1 MKAIMV
7 MFDTLRRT
15 MMPCFQPEDQKVPM
29 PNFQRLISH
38 SAVFDHHYVCSM
50 PCIPARRELHTG
62 RANFLHRSWGPLEPF
77 DDSMPELLKKAGIH
91 THLSTDHH
99 HYFADGGATYHPRY
113 STWEGFRGQVG
124 DAWVGKCGTDE
135 SGFAPVMLNPEHQP
149 EKLQAMRKPMGWQ
162 NLSNR
167 TRRKG
172 EAEYSQTLTFDG
184 GISFIKNNLDEDRWF
199 VQIECFDPHEPF
211 DAPEEFLKPWFHED
225 FTYDWPPYAAVE
237 ESQEMIDQMRR
248 KYYALAQ
255 FCDKSLGRILDLMDE
270 FSLWK
275 DTMLIVNTDHG
286 FLLGEHDWWGKNFM
300 PDYEEI
306 SHIPLFIWDPR
317 CGVKGEHRMAL
328 SQNIDLAPTI
338 LQYFGVPIP
347 EDMRGKPLKNTIE
360 SDVPVRKYGIF
371 GIHGGPVNITDGRYV
386 YMRAV
391 RTPEARVWEYTLM
404 PAHMKNMFGA
414 EELQET
420 ELEPPLAFTKGCPV
434 MKIPVKTGYGRK
446 LAHDALF
453 DLRNDPGQERPM
465 HDEEKEREL
474 ENALTALFLEN
485 DAPDYVYRRFGLDYI
500 PGKREEA
507 VHETDL

>member
-1 MKAIMV
+1 MRVIMV
-7 MFDTLRRT
+7 MFDSLNRNMLNPYGGNLAAT
-15 MMPCFQPEDQKVPM
+15 
-29 PNFQRLISH
+29 PNFNRLAEH
-38 SAVFDHHYVCSM
+38 SVTFDNCYAGSL
-50 PCIPARRELHTG
+50 PCMPARRELHTG
-62 RANFLHRSWGPLEPF
+62 RYNFLHRSWGPLEPF
-77 DDSMPELLKKAGIH
+77 DDSMPELLNHSGIH
-91 THLSTDHH
+91 SHMVTDHY
-99 HYFADGGATYHPRY
+99 HYFEDGGATYHTRY
-113 STWEGFRGQVG
+113 RTWEGFRGQEG
-124 DAWVGKCGTDE
+124 DAWKGVVSPDQI
-135 SGFAPVMLNPEHQP
+135 PEGYRNRCDGVADNWEHNWVPQDFVNRSYMETEEKQP
-149 EKLQAMRKPMGWQ
+149 Q
-162 NLSNR
+162 S
-167 TRRKG
+167 
-172 EAEYSQTLTFDG
+172 LTFEAG
-184 GISFIKNNLDEDRWF
+184 CSFIRTNHGADQWYL
-199 VQIECFDPHEPF
+199 QIETFDPHEPF
-211 DAPEEFLKPWFHED
+211 FSQEKFKKLFPDPYNGGV
-225 FTYDWPPYAAVE
+225 YDWPDYRKVDERDTPEEILHLRAEYAALLT
-237 ESQEMIDQMRR
+237 M
-248 KYYALAQ
+248 
-255 FCDKSLGRILDLMDE
+255 CDEKLGEVLDLLDE
-270 FSLWK
+270 YGMWK
-275 DTMLIVNTDHG
+275 DTMVIVNTDHG
-286 FLLGEHDWWGKNFM
+286 FLLAEHGQWAKCHCPFYN
-300 PDYEEI
+300 EVAR
-306 SHIPLFIWDPR
+306 IPLFIWDPR

-338 LQYFGVPIP
+338 LQYFGVPIS

-404 PAHMKNMFGA
+404 PAHMKNMFAA
-414 EELQET
+414 EELRET

-446 LAHDALF
+446 LAHDVLF

>member
-1 MKAIMV
+1 
-7 MFDTLRRT
+7 
-15 MMPCFQPEDQKVPM
+15 
-29 PNFQRLISH
+29 
-38 SAVFDHHYVCSM
+38 
-50 PCIPARRELHTG
+50 
-62 RANFLHRSWGPLEPF
+62 
-77 DDSMPELLKKAGIH
+77 
-91 THLSTDHH
+91 
-99 HYFADGGATYHPRY
+99 
-113 STWEGFRGQVG
+113 
-124 DAWVGKCGTDE
+124 
-135 SGFAPVMLNPEHQP
+135 
-149 EKLQAMRKPMGWQ
+149 MRKPMGWQ

-270 FSLWK
+270 YSLWE

-338 LQYFGVPIP
+338 LQYFGVPIS

-404 PAHMKNMFGA
+404 PAHMKNMFAA
-414 EELQET
+414 EELRET

-446 LAHDALF
+446 LAHDVLF